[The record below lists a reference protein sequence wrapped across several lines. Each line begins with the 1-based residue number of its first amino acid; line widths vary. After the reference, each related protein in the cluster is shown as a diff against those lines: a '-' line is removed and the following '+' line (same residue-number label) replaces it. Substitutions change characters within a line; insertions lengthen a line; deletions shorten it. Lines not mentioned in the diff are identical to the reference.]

1 MLRSLTTATAD
12 LFRAPVPRYCAIA
25 AGIGIAAF
33 VALWLGIDALVGM
46 TFGEGGTLQTALS
59 WLGAAATVVLAWF
72 LFPAVASAALG
83 LFLEPLA
90 AAIERRHWPELPPAP
105 GLPFLASLGACLR
118 FLGVLLAAN
127 TALVLVL
134 VVVPPMYPM
143 LWLLGNGW
151 LLGREYFELVA
162 LRRLRPADARALRAA
177 HAGELFGHGILF
189 AGLFAVPVVN
199 LLVPV
204 WATAVMVHRLAR
216 WRDLPRS

>member
-1 MLRSLTTATAD
+1 M
-12 LFRAPVPRYCAIA
+12 LFRSGLA
-25 AGIGIAAF
+25 
-33 VALWLGIDALVGM
+33 VGAD
-46 TFGEGGTLQTALS
+46 GTLPAALS

-72 LFPAVASAALG
+72 LFPAVASAVLG
-83 LFLEPLA
+83 LFLEPLV

-105 GLPFLASLGACLR
+105 GLPFLTSLGAALR

-127 TALVLVL
+127 AALLFVL
-134 VVVPPMYPM
+134 VVIPPLYPL
-143 LWLLGNGW
+143 LWLLANGW

-162 LRRLRPADARALRAA
+162 LRRLQPVDARALRSA
-177 HAGELFGHGILF
+177 HGGELLVHGVLF

-216 WRDLPRS
+216 WREPGS